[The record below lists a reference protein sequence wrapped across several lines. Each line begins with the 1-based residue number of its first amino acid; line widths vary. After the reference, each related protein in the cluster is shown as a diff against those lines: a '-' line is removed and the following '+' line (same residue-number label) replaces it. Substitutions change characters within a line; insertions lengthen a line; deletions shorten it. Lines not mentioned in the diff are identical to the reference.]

1 VMPKPKLVLYS
12 KELSNCSCYSR
23 IFNHEF
29 EMVTTET
36 EKEFLK
42 KSRNINANVAVLCFC
57 FAKEQNV
64 EELLRL
70 EAITG
75 PLPVLACSKFYNPN
89 FIRLAAQRGIDNF
102 LLCNMDV
109 RRIRQLIFTALRGKG
124 LRRFLES
131 CCPGD
136 ITSSPYIGK
145 MINEIV
151 QEFPHRLTIKTLSQR
166 LGITSRRLQMVCQQA
181 FGKSFTQVMRRILV
195 YQGLNM
201 MKNTNLDNYEIAFQL
216 NYSDESS
223 LARIFRKELGYN
235 PTVARKHL
243 VTRSPEELLT

>member
-1 VMPKPKLVLYS
+1 MPKPRLILYS
-12 KELSNCSCYSR
+12 KELSSCPCYDR

-36 EKEFLK
+36 EEEFLR

-64 EELLRL
+64 EELSRL

-75 PLPVLACSKFYNPN
+75 PLPVLACSKTFNPN
-89 FIRLAAQRGIDNF
+89 FIRLAAQRGVDNF

-109 RRIRQLIFTALRGKG
+109 KKIRQLIFTALRGKG
-124 LRRFLES
+124 LKRFLES
-131 CCPGD
+131 CCSGN

-151 QEFPHRLTIKTLSQR
+151 QEFPHRLTIKALSKR

-181 FGKSFTQVMRRILV
+181 FGKSFTKVMRRILV
-195 YQGLNM
+195 YQALNM
-201 MKNTNLDNYEIAFQL
+201 MKNTNLDNYEITFQL
-216 NYSDESS
+216 NYRDESS

-243 VTRSPEELLT
+243 IAHNPEELLT